1 MVDATM
7 THTDEYIQ
15 PAQGWVKKQLEAID
29 AAGTTDAAQV
39 HDRAVVVVTMRGAR
53 SGRLRRVPLM
63 RVEHG
68 GTYAAV
74 ASKGGSPADPVWVH
88 NLRAHPDVAVQDGT
102 EHHAGLR
109 ARLAEGPE
117 REEWWERSV
126 TAFPPYA
133 EYQEKTDRQIP
144 VYLLEPV
151 KPA

>member
-1 MVDATM
+1 MM
-7 THTDEYIQ
+7 
-15 PAQGWVKKQLEAID
+15 L
-29 AAGTTDAAQV
+29 TTTGAKTGQARTCPVLGIPFGEDYGLQSGNFG
-39 HDRAVVVVTMRGAR
+39 VT
-53 SGRLRRVPLM
+53 SVP
-63 RVEHG
+63 
-68 GTYAAV
+68 
-74 ASKGGSPADPVWVH
+74 SWVH

-126 TAFPPYA
+126 AAFPPYA